1 MISKTVFDL
10 FNLKIIE
17 SFFQMYR
24 EISEDLTN
32 FGSRVATDIYELGLE
47 CDKHLPKL
55 VQQNA
60 WGQTCNDL
68 YVCNAWKQQKRISAE
83 EGIVSI
89 GYERKYHEW
98 SRIYQFAK
106 LFLYAPSSGLFSCP
120 IAMTDGAARTIEALK
135 LFDEP
140 IYRNAFEHL
149 VSRDPKQFWTSGQW
163 MTEKGGGSDVGLS
176 TNSFLSVFFLLTF
189 IIRNS
194 IKRV

>member
-1 MISKTVFDL
+1 
-10 FNLKIIE
+10 
-17 SFFQMYR
+17 MYC

-32 FGSRVATDIYELGLE
+32 FGSRVATDIYGLGLE

-68 YVCNAWKQQKRISAE
+68 YVCDAWKQQKRISAE

-135 LFDEP
+135 LFEEP
-140 IYRNAFEHL
+140 IYRDAFEHL

-176 TNSFLSVFFLLTF
+176 RNSFLSVFSLLTF
-189 IIRNS
+189 VIRNS
-194 IKRV
+194 IKRVLKVLKTFNFEKYQYFKIKK